1 MADLAITNTAVAL
14 NTVVAIPATVAATED
29 GAGTA
34 QNMVITP
41 TKADAQLVIR
51 AKVADTNGAVALTVT
66 KGDHWAATADLALS
80 CAQATDN
87 VFILEG
93 GKYTQSDGTIVITA
107 TPASGKKLKTDH
119 AFVMSAFQLAN
130 K

>member
-41 TKADAQLVIR
+41 TKKDSKIVIR
-51 AKVADTNGAVALTVT
+51 AKVADTNGAVALSVT
-66 KGDHWAATADLALS
+66 AGDMWASTAALSLS
-80 CAQATDN
+80 CAQASDN
-87 VFILEG
+87 IFILEG
-93 GKYTQSDGTIVITA
+93 AKYTQSDGTIVITA

-119 AFVMSAFQLAN
+119 AFVMSCFQLA
-130 K
+130 

>member
-29 GAGTA
+29 GTGTA

-41 TKADAQLVIR
+41 TVADGQLVIR
-51 AKVADTNGAVALTVT
+51 AKVADTNGAVALSVT
-66 KGDHWAATADLALS
+66 AGDLWAATSALSLS

-87 VFILEG
+87 IFILDAA
-93 GKYTQSDGTIVITA
+93 KYVQSDGTIVITA
-107 TPASGKKLKTDH
+107 TPASGKKLKSDH